1 MSMLMSVLKFPFV
14 LMYRILVMFVGLFFL
29 PAAYAMRGKFLR
41 GIVVSVLL
49 IVAAVLTGGL
59 ALLVLYPMALLDV
72 GTA

>member
-1 MSMLMSVLKFPFV
+1 MSLLRSIVLFPFV
-14 LMYRILVMFVGLFFL
+14 LVYRILVMFVGIFFL

-49 IVAAVLTGGL
+49 IVAAMCTGGL
-59 ALLVLYPMALLDV
+59 ALIILYPMAVLDA

>member
-14 LMYRILVMFVGLFFL
+14 LMYRILVMFVGIFFL

-41 GIVVSVLL
+41 GIVVMVLL
-49 IVAAVLTGGL
+49 IIAAMLTGGL
-59 ALLVLYPMALLDV
+59 ALIVLYPMAVLDA

>member
-1 MSMLMSVLKFPFV
+1 
-14 LMYRILVMFVGLFFL
+14 MFVGIFFL

-49 IVAAVLTGGL
+49 IVAAMLTGGL
-59 ALLVLYPMALLDV
+59 ALIILYPMAVLDA